1 MMEGQFVDGF
11 LMEMKVIS
19 VERGAI
25 HDRDPMLENLRC
37 CIRGSLCW
45 HTDEGSVDVSRLTDV
60 GEDRNVSQCFREL
73 ASCRRRSP
81 YECRDAEVMIQAD
94 SLRAGL
100 SHPTEPYDRKTQGF
114 P

>member
-1 MMEGQFVDGF
+1 MMESQFVDCV
-11 LMEMKVIS
+11 LMGMKGLS

-37 CIRGSLCW
+37 CIRGYLCW
-45 HTDEGSVDVSRLTDV
+45 HTDEGSVHVSGLTDV
-60 GEDRNVSQCFREL
+60 GEDRNVAECFREL
-73 ASCRRRSP
+73 ASCRRRPP
-81 YECRDAEVMIQAD
+81 YERRDAEVMMQTD

-100 SHPTEPYDRKTQGF
+100 SHPTKPYDRKTQRF